1 MNIKKKILLPLI
13 SLLCLFCN
21 TYQVFASNNLSTTF
35 NANNDELTVTVKN
48 KSNKELTDVEY
59 NLNLSSEYIA
69 KYELNPS
76 YILAPQ
82 EETTFKVK
90 VSKSGDSVSNPGEQR
105 TKTFTSNKT
114 TLDNT
119 GLTSELTIGAVVL
132 LFLLVGVLLYF
143 KQKKVFIVLLVASIG
158 TQLFPRYSLATDKTR
173 QTENFKEHVTL
184 LESNIP
190 VSLDISYL
198 IVNDSNSNG
207 NTSGDNGNN
216 SENNGVKPNDK
227 EPKEVL
233 VAGYA
238 YSGKTNSA
246 LEEKELKVFDRDKEV
261 STIKIDTEGYFFT
274 HLIQNKIYTIKGE
287 DFEII
292 VTAKNNGNYQHNN
305 IVGKLSLGRIQ
316 EDEHTYIKIKPS
328 VAYINEDIEYKVS
341 GNNVT
346 LKGEYKLNSG
356 DKLILAPNHTYLTG
370 FAFIVNESSISK
382 EETILRVAP
391 ITTLESIAEDFK
403 YNEEIDIE
411 NMKFTPAPGVTVH
424 NNNNFSK
431 NGMNRNSE
439 ELQDKLELEINDKS
453 AGTNIKL
460 GLEGRVKY
468 DINLSN
474 KKVIVEPNLGISI
487 EGTTEFKNFSGL
499 KKHPED
505 PIYEHKLGT
514 FGYITAVGV
523 SAPIDVYV
531 YIDADGNINAKYEYK
546 QSINTK
552 IGYDNKEIFESNQN
566 SEIAFSL
573 NIEGS
578 LEAGVKVT
586 LPGTTL
592 FGSVK
597 ILKIDFLIGPLLE
610 GTLKGELKYKD
621 HKWGTSASG
630 DATLFARIKGIA
642 ELNMLKVLGVDLSI
656 NKIIKVKL
664 WSTEK
669 DDNIRDNNEIPSFSD
684 EQLAIMARI
693 STGDSHPEL
702 YSKNGFSLTLTDKDT
717 ISTNYKGIFGSQ
729 STIKKKKKDGI
740 TINYYV
746 ENNGNVREE
755 KKYVSYKELGN
766 IFSNEELTKINN
778 YINNIKNN
786 LYTNSQLTLIG
797 RKLFGDS
804 LPSYLNKNGYF
815 SMGQENNSLYTS
827 YGVGSSIIR
836 VDKFPEE
843 ISIMTLDYDKPVGQ
857 RDFKSR
863 KKFKINELESKI
875 SQEELSQINRL
886 ILNYK
891 TTDVYKTTHIVD

>member
-13 SLLCLFCN
+13 LLLCLFFN
-21 TYQVFASNNLSTTF
+21 TSQIFASNNLSTTF

-48 KSNKELTDVEY
+48 ESNKELTDVEY
-59 NLNLSSEYIA
+59 NLNLPSEYIA

-90 VSKSGDSVSNPGEQR
+90 VSKSRDSVSNPREQR
-105 TKTFTSNKT
+105 TKTFTSSKN

-119 GLTSELTIGAVVL
+119 GLTSELTVGAVVL

-143 KQKKVFIVLLVASIG
+143 KQKKVFIVLLVAGIG
-158 TQLFPRYSLATDKTR
+158 TQLFPRYSLAADNIR

-198 IVNDSNSNG
+198 MKNNSNSEG
-207 NTSGDNGNN
+207 NTSGDNGN
-216 SENNGVKPNDK
+216 SSGNNGVKPNDK
-227 EPKEVL
+227 DPKEVL

-246 LEEKELKVFDRDKEV
+246 IEEKELKVFDGDKEI
-261 STIKIDTEGYFFT
+261 STIKTDTEGYFFT

-287 DFEII
+287 DFEIAA
-292 VTAKNNGNYQHNN
+292 TAKNNGNYEHNN

-346 LKGEYKLNSG
+346 IKGEYKLNSG

-370 FAFIVNESSISK
+370 FAFTINESSISK
-382 EETILRVAP
+382 EETKLRVTP

-411 NMKFTPAPGVTVH
+411 NMKFTPAPGVIVH
-424 NNNNFSK
+424 KNNSSK
-431 NGMNRNSE
+431 NGMNRNTG
-439 ELQDKLELEINDKS
+439 ELQDKLELEISDKD
-453 AGTNIKL
+453 ARTNIKL
-460 GLEGRVKY
+460 GLEGKLKY
-468 DINLSN
+468 DISLSN
-474 KKVIVEPNLGISI
+474 KKVIVEPNFGIFI
-487 EGTTEFKNFSGL
+487 EETTEFKNFSKL
-499 KKHPED
+499 KKRSKALNHE
-505 PIYEHKLGT
+505 YKLGT
-514 FGYITAVGV
+514 LGYITAVGV

-531 YIDADGNINAKYEYK
+531 YIDADGNINVKFEYK
-546 QSINTK
+546 QSINAK
-552 IGYDNKEIFESNQN
+552 IGYDNKKIFESNQN
-566 SEIAFSL
+566 SEFAFSL

-578 LEAGVKVT
+578 LEPGAKVT

-592 FGSVK
+592 FGTVK
-597 ILKIDFLIGPLLE
+597 ILKVDFLIGPLLE
-610 GTLKGELKYKD
+610 GTLKGELKYKN
-621 HKWGTSASG
+621 HKWDTSVSG

-642 ELNMLKVLGVDLSI
+642 EINMLNALKLDPSIKRDL
-656 NKIIKVKL
+656 KLKL

-669 DDNIRDNNEIPSFSD
+669 DDNIRDNNETPSFSD

-702 YSKNGFSLTLTDKDT
+702 YSKNGFSFTLTDKDT
-717 ISTNYKGIFGSQ
+717 ISTDYKGIFGSQ
-729 STIKKKKKDGI
+729 STIKKEKDGI

-786 LYTNSQLTLIG
+786 LYTNSQLALIG
-797 RKLFGDS
+797 RKLFNDS

-836 VDKFPEE
+836 VDKSPEE

>member
-13 SLLCLFCN
+13 LLLCLFFN
-21 TYQVFASNNLSTTF
+21 TSQVFSSNNLSTTF

-48 KSNKELTDVEY
+48 KSNKDLTDVEY
-59 NLNLSSEYIA
+59 NLNLPSEYIA

-76 YILAPQ
+76 YILASQ

-90 VSKSGDSVSNPGEQR
+90 VSKSGDSVSNPREQR
-105 TKTFTSNKT
+105 TKTFTSSKN

-119 GLTSELTIGAVVL
+119 GLTSQLTVGTVVL

-143 KQKKVFIVLLVASIG
+143 KQKKVFIVLLVAGIG
-158 TQLFPRYSLATDKTR
+158 TQLFPRYSLAANNIR

-184 LESNIP
+184 LERNIP

-198 IVNDSNSNG
+198 IKNDSNSEG
-207 NTSGDNGNN
+207 NTPSDNSNS

-227 EPKEVL
+227 DPKEVL

-238 YSGKTNSA
+238 YSGKTNSI
-246 LEEKELKVFDRDKEV
+246 LEEKELKVFDGDKEI
-261 STIKIDTEGYFFT
+261 STIKTDTEGYFFT

-287 DFEII
+287 DFEIT
-292 VTAKNNGNYQHNN
+292 VTAKNNGNYEHNN
-305 IVGKLSLGRIQ
+305 IVGKLSLGRVQ

-341 GNNVT
+341 GNNVII
-346 LKGEYKLNSG
+346 KGEYKLNSG
-356 DKLILAPNHTYLTG
+356 DKLVLAPNHTYLTG

-382 EETILRVAP
+382 EETILKVSP
-391 ITTLESIAEDFK
+391 ITTLESIVEDFK
-403 YNEEIDIE
+403 YNEEIGIE
-411 NMKFTPAPGVTVH
+411 NMKFIPAPGVTVH
-424 NNNNFSK
+424 NNNSSK
-431 NGMNRNSE
+431 NGMNRNNE
-439 ELQDKLELEINDKS
+439 ELPNKLELEISDKN

-460 GLEGRVKY
+460 GLEGKLKY
-468 DINLSN
+468 DISLSN
-474 KKVIVEPNLGISI
+474 EKVIVEPNFGIFI
-487 EGTTEFKNFSGL
+487 EETTEFKNFSEL
-499 KKHPED
+499 KKLTR
-505 PIYEHKLGT
+505 EHKLGT
-514 FGYITAVGV
+514 LGYITAVGV
-523 SAPIDVYV
+523 SAPIDIYV
-531 YIDADGNINAKYEYK
+531 YIDADGNINAKFEYK
-546 QSINTK
+546 QSINAK
-552 IGYDNKEIFESNQN
+552 IGYDNKKIFESNQN
-566 SEIAFSL
+566 SEFAFSL

-578 LEAGVKVT
+578 LESGVKVA

-592 FGSVK
+592 FGTVK
-597 ILKIDFLIGPLLE
+597 ILKVDFLIGPLLE

-621 HKWGTSASG
+621 HKWDTSASG
-630 DATLFARIKGIA
+630 DATLFAKIKGIA
-642 ELNMLKVLGVDLSI
+642 ELNVLKALKLDTTIKKDL
-656 NKIIKVKL
+656 KLKL

-669 DDNIRDNNEIPSFSD
+669 DDNIRDNNETPSFSD

-717 ISTNYKGIFGSQ
+717 ISTDYKGIFDSQ
-729 STIKKKKKDGI
+729 STIKKEKDGI

-755 KKYVSYKELGN
+755 KKYVLYKELGN

-786 LYTNSQLTLIG
+786 LYTNSQLALVG
-797 RKLFGDS
+797 RKLFGDP

-857 RDFKSR
+857 RNFKSR
-863 KKFKINELESKI
+863 KKFRINELESKI

-891 TTDVYKTTHIVD
+891 TTDVYKSTHIVD

>member
-13 SLLCLFCN
+13 LLLCLFFN
-21 TYQVFASNNLSTTF
+21 TSQVFASNNLSTTF

-48 KSNKELTDVEY
+48 ESNKELTDVEY
-59 NLNLSSEYIA
+59 NLNLPSEYIA

-90 VSKSGDSVSNPGEQR
+90 VSKSGDSVSNPKEQR
-105 TKTFTSNKT
+105 TKTFTSSKN

-119 GLTSELTIGAVVL
+119 GLTSELTVGAVVL

-143 KQKKVFIVLLVASIG
+143 KQKKVFIVLLVAGIG

-173 QTENFKEHVTL
+173 QTENFNDHVTL
-184 LESNIP
+184 FESNIP

-198 IVNDSNSNG
+198 IVNDSNSDG
-207 NTSGDNGNN
+207 NTSDNTGNN
-216 SENNGVKPNDK
+216 SGKNGVKPNDK
-227 EPKEVL
+227 DPKEVL
-233 VAGYA
+233 VAGFA

-246 LEEKELKVFDRDKEV
+246 LEEKELKVFDRDKEI
-261 STIKIDTEGYFFT
+261 STIKTDTEGYFFT
-274 HLIQNKIYTIKGE
+274 HLIQDKIYTIKGE
-287 DFEII
+287 DFEIT
-292 VTAKNNGNYQHNN
+292 VTAKNNDNYEHNN

-328 VAYINEDIEYKVS
+328 VAYINEGIEYKVS

-346 LKGEYKLNSG
+346 IKGEYKLNSG

-370 FAFIVNESSISK
+370 FAFIVNESSVSK

-391 ITTLESIAEDFK
+391 ITTLESIAEDFR

-411 NMKFTPAPGVTVH
+411 NMKFIPAPGVTVH
-424 NNNNFSK
+424 KNNSSK

-439 ELQDKLELEINDKS
+439 ELPDKLELEINDKS

-597 ILKIDFLIGPLLE
+597 ILKINFLIGPLLE
-610 GTLKGELKYKD
+610 GTLKGELKYKN

-656 NKIIKVKL
+656 NKIIRVKL

-669 DDNIRDNNEIPSFSD
+669 DDNIQENNEIPSFSD

-717 ISTNYKGIFGSQ
+717 ISTDYKGIFGSQ
-729 STIKKKKKDGI
+729 STIKKEKDGI

-755 KKYVSYKELGN
+755 KKYISYKELGN

-786 LYTNSQLTLIG
+786 LYTNSQLALIG

-827 YGVGSSIIR
+827 HGVASSIIR

-863 KKFKINELESKI
+863 KKFKINELESEI